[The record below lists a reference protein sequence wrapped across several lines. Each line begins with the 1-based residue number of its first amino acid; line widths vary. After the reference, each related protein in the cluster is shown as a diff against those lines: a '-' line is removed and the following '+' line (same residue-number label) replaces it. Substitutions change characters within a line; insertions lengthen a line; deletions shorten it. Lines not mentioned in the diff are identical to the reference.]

1 MNDLGTKLSH
11 LPLVQRKEL
20 AEVITQYR
28 EVFPDVPSKTNL
40 IEHDVDVGDSAPIK
54 QHPYRV
60 RPLDAKIQTIAKFP
74 IPTSRKELAR
84 FLGMVGYY
92 RNFCLNFS
100 EIAAPLTNLL
110 SKKVKFVWTDDCQL
124 AFDKVKLLLQKSPVL
139 KSPDYE
145 KPFKLIIDSSD
156 VGTGSVLVQEA
167 SDGLD
172 HPVSYFSKKFLKYQ
186 KNYSV
191 VEKETLGLVLALEHF
206 DVYLGSTPSKIK
218 VYTDHIPLTFLK
230 TMKNKNQRLVK
241 WSLALQ
247 EYNLEIQ
254 HIPGSENVV
263 AH

>member
-1 MNDLGTKLSH
+1 MKYLGH
-11 LPLVQRKEL
+11 
-20 AEVITQYR
+20 I
-28 EVFPDVPSKTNL
+28 
-40 IEHDVDVGDSAPIK
+40 VG
-54 QHPYRV
+54 QGQV
-60 RPLDAKIQTIAKFP
+60 RPLDAKIQTIVKYP
-74 IPTSRKELAR
+74 IPTSRKGLAR
-84 FLGMVGYY
+84 FLGMAGYY

-100 EIAAPLTNLL
+100 DIAAPLTNLL
-110 SKKVKFVWTDDCQL
+110 SKKVKFVWTDDCQM

-206 DVYLGSTPSKIK
+206 DVYLGSTPFKIK
-218 VYTDHIPLTFLK
+218 VYTDHNPLTFLK
-230 TMKNKNQRLVK
+230 TMKNKNQRLVR

-263 AH
+263 ADALSRCIG